1 MKAYCLI
8 NRRFNHHTKEYE
20 NDLASIEAFESKLER
35 DKAVNACRASKGGIW
50 VKFEIKIK

>member
-35 DKAVNACRASKGGIW
+35 DKAVDAYRASKGGIW
-50 VKFEIKIK
+50 IKFEIKIK